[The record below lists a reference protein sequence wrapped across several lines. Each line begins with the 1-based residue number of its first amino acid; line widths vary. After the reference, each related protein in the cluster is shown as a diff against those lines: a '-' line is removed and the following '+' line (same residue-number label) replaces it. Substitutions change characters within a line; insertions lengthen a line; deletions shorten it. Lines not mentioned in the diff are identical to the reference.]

1 MREKTLELAT
11 VLYACIVILTPLHQ
25 AGNHARQAATVL
37 AARGRITAACCE
49 YTLSIVSMSTAQV
62 HKAKTAPSS
71 GAVGS
76 QAHLPRGSLGSYR
89 RLRGSLG
96 NRVHILNGTSISSA
110 VSAGLANV
118 SNTGTNRPR
127 NLGDKRRAAAEQ
139 SCVLYS
145 SLTMQ

>member
-1 MREKTLELAT
+1 
-11 VLYACIVILTPLHQ
+11 
-25 AGNHARQAATVL
+25 
-37 AARGRITAACCE
+37 
-49 YTLSIVSMSTAQV
+49 MSTAQV
-62 HKAKTAPSS
+62 HKTKSAPSS

-89 RLRGSLG
+89 RIRGSLG
-96 NRVHILNGTSISSA
+96 NRVHILNGTSIGSS

-139 SCVLYS
+139 SSVLYS